1 MTMFFKHFSVLAS
14 STGFLHEPTHDR
26 YCGGHFNYQ
35 NKKEVHQPV
44 IAPLLSSLFTL
55 DVRSGDPE
63 LFPTLNSAGIAIN
76 PSFIQAGKLAR
87 TTD

>member
-1 MTMFFKHFSVLAS
+1 MFFKHFSVLAS

-35 NKKEVHQPV
+35 NKKEIHQPV

-63 LFPTLNSAGIAIN
+63 LFPTLNSAGIPIN